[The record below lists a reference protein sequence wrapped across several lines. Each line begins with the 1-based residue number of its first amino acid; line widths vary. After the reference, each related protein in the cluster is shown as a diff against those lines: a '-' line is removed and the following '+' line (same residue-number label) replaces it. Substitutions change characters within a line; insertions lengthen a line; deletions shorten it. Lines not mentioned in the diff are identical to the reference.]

1 MMRTWPVIALVVVLS
16 GSAALS
22 GCAYALSG
30 RGNTLPADV
39 RRIGIPQ
46 FQNLSNIPELDQ
58 LITDAVRLEFRSR
71 GKFTP
76 VPETTGVDA
85 VLTGSVRSVQVAPIG
100 FTTDTRQ
107 ASKYSIT
114 VLASAEFKLTKDG
127 KVFWS
132 SPALRVTD
140 EYDVASGVSVTDPAV
155 IFTQDRNALDRMA
168 KAFARSLVTSI
179 LEAF

>member
-76 VPETTGVDA
+76 VPETTGPVGPGRSHWVHHGYA
-85 VLTGSVRSVQVAPIG
+85 TGLEVLH
-100 FTTDTRQ
+100 
-107 ASKYSIT
+107 Y
-114 VLASAEFKLTKDG
+114 
-127 KVFWS
+127 
-132 SPALRVTD
+132 RV
-140 EYDVASGVSVTDPAV
+140 G
-155 IFTQDRNALDRMA
+155 
-168 KAFARSLVTSI
+168 
-179 LEAF
+179 

>member
-1 MMRTWPVIALVVVLS
+1 
-16 GSAALS
+16 
-22 GCAYALSG
+22 
-30 RGNTLPADV
+30 
-39 RRIGIPQ
+39 
-46 FQNLSNIPELDQ
+46 
-58 LITDAVRLEFRSR
+58 
-71 GKFTP
+71 
-76 VPETTGVDA
+76 
-85 VLTGSVRSVQVAPIG
+85 
-100 FTTDTRQ
+100 
-107 ASKYSIT
+107 